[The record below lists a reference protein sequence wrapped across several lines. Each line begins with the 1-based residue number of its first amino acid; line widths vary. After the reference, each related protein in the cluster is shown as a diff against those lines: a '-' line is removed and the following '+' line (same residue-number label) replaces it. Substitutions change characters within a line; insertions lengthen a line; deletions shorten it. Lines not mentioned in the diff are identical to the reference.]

1 MSETPADNAADTRA
15 GVPAD
20 AQADAIVVGVDGSQS
35 ARDAVRWAAAEAHS
49 LHRPLRL
56 VHATVWPLMRHPAP
70 PSVPVHY
77 QTVMAE
83 AARGWLQEAREL
95 AKQVAPGVRSS
106 EHLVTGDPGP
116 VLLTEST
123 DAREVVVGSRGLGG
137 FTGMLVGSVAAA
149 LTQHAQCPVVVVRGP
164 GDPAGPVVVGVDGS
178 PAGDKALGFAFDVA
192 CRAEV
197 PLVALHTWSDV
208 GVAELWGP
216 PPTLLDWEV
225 IEQEQ
230 QRLLAER
237 LAGWREKYPDV
248 AVRRVVQRDRPA
260 HGLGEAGR
268 QARLLVV
275 GARGRGGF
283 AGLLL
288 GSTSR
293 SLVHHAPCPLAVV
306 R

>member
-1 MSETPADNAADTRA
+1 MSETPAHNAAD
-15 GVPAD
+15 PATD
-20 AQADAIVVGVDGSQS
+20 AVVVGVDGSQS

-56 VHATVWPLMRHPAP
+56 VHATVWPLMTHPAP

-77 QTVMAE
+77 QAVMAE
-83 AARGWLQEAREL
+83 AARGWLDEAREL
-95 AKQVAPGVRSS
+95 AEQVAPEVLTS
-106 EHLVTGDPGP
+106 EDLVTGDPGP
-116 VLLTEST
+116 VLLTESAE
-123 DAREVVVGSRGLGG
+123 AREVVVGSRGLGG

-149 LTQHAQCPVVVVRGP
+149 LTHHAQCPVVVVRGE
-164 GDPAGPVVVGVDGS
+164 GDPTGPVVVGVDGS
-178 PAGDKALGFAFDVA
+178 PAGDKALGFAFDA
-192 CRAEV
+192 ASRGNA

-208 GVAELWGP
+208 GVGELWGP
-216 PPTLLDWEV
+216 PPTLLDWAA

-248 AVRRVVQRDRPA
+248 AVHRVVQRDRPA
-260 HGLGEAGR
+260 RGLREAGR

-283 AGLLL
+283 TGMLL